1 MEDVIIIGA
10 GVAGLTAALALKHAG
25 YSYRILEACDA
36 PGGRARSRRLP
47 SGVFAD
53 LGAHW
58 LHGGQDNALKSE
70 IDRYGLGYR
79 DDRASAMQVYENGEL
94 RAEDVSDWLEGAI
107 DPDKAERVRSGEAP
121 DCPISDLARDAD
133 GRKLLSEF
141 ARMWNGVEPPMQP
154 SAHEYLTDENTPGG
168 LQIEGGMHTLI
179 DRMVEEA
186 GPDRI
191 HLRTAVVR
199 VVQTHTDGIPCVRIE
214 AMDGSTWVARRAI
227 FTASLGVLQSGMVRF
242 TPGFSSAFHEHLAGM
257 VMGKVNKIIVELDP
271 AFVRER
277 DIPVNMSIEQLD
289 AQPPHFAHVHSA
301 GQPLI
306 QLYVSGE
313 QAEAVEGLTPDEAL
327 AYVQTVLSPIDILK
341 GFEAHVVSP
350 PIATRWVASPY
361 TRGSYSSCLPGA
373 RRSGPRVEGL
383 VTFCGDTFDDR
394 FPASMAGAYRSA
406 QAGAQL
412 VIDDLIKARESEPA

>member
-10 GVAGLTAALALKHAG
+10 GVAGLTAALALKRAG

-36 PGGRARSRRLP
+36 PGGRARSRQLP
-47 SGVFAD
+47 SGVVAD

-58 LHGGQDNALKSE
+58 LHGGVDNALKTE
-70 IDRYGLGYR
+70 VDRYGLKYR
-79 DDRASAMQVYENGEL
+79 EDKAQAARVYEDGQLRTEDIAAWLDDAIDHDKASGVKMGEL
-94 RAEDVSDWLEGAI
+94 HDCPLPELAKDDHARRLLSKFAVMWDGI
-107 DPDKAERVRSGEAP
+107 DPP
-121 DCPISDLARDAD
+121 L
-133 GRKLLSEF
+133 
-141 ARMWNGVEPPMQP
+141 QP
-154 SAHEYLTDENTPGG
+154 SAREYLTDENTPGG
-168 LQIEGGMHTLI
+168 PQIDGGMHSLI
-179 DRMVEEA
+179 GRMAEEA
-186 GPDRI
+186 GTDRI
-191 HLRTAVVR
+191 HLRTSVAR
-199 VVQTHTDGIPCVRIE
+199 VIQTKAEGMPCVRVE
-214 AMDGSTWVARRAI
+214 AMDGSTWLARRAI

-242 TPGFSSAFHEHLAGM
+242 TPGFSSAFHEHLGGL
-257 VMGKVNKIIVELDP
+257 VMGKVNKIIIELDP

-277 DIPVNMSIEQLD
+277 DIPVDMSIEQLD